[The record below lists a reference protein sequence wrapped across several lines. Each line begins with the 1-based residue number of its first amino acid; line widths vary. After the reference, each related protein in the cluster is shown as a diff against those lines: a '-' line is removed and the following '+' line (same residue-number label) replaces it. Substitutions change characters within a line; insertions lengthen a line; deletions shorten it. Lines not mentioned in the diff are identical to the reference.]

1 MPGTQVSTALCDN
14 WSGHQGGGV
23 PSNLSAISVWSIL
36 KSSDMAVLASAPIFS
51 PAHWKARSNF
61 FAIFMAADCPRNRDQ
76 LVSGGGK
83 KSQKFDSF
91 CSVAGVSF
99 WRPGGKL
106 PTQTDPGAPTSRI
119 CGGGWLVALR
129 CLNRHRVT
137 FLNATMDN
145 RSWS

>member
-1 MPGTQVSTALCDN
+1 MPETQVRTALCDN

-106 PTQTDPGAPTSRI
+106 PTQIPVRQPLEFVVVA
-119 CGGGWLVALR
+119 GWL
-129 CLNRHRVT
+129 
-137 FLNATMDN
+137 
-145 RSWS
+145 RSDA